1 MYTTYPKGSKAPN
14 QDVDTQQEI
23 GRDRFVPSGT
33 LGKDGGV
40 GPGSGHLETKPP
52 TKKHV
57 TLSTQKHHANMA
69 PKYANGGGNAQVS
82 FTAPKGRT
90 KFGTEK
96 SCGKDQFTP
105 KGKSDYGVGG
115 V

>member
-14 QDVDTQQEI
+14 QNVDTQQEI
-23 GRDRFVPSGT
+23 GRDRFVPGGMQS
-33 LGKDGGV
+33 KDGGV
-40 GPGSGHLETKPP
+40 GPASGKTSYPP

-57 TLSTQKHHANMA
+57 TLSTQKHHATMA
-69 PKYANGGGNAQVS
+69 PKFAKGGGDAQVS
-82 FTAPKGRT
+82 CTAPKGRT

-96 SCGKDQFTP
+96 HCGKDKFVP
-105 KGKSDYGVGG
+105 DEKSDYGVGG